1 MDDYNNFTVSV
12 RWVQIEGLWVFEA
25 TTPQFPDVA
34 EYADSRMEAL
44 SLMGDT
50 IDTFVEMD
58 AGKNR

>member
-1 MDDYNNFTVSV
+1 MEEYNNFTVNV
-12 RWVQIEGLWVFEA
+12 RWARVEGSWVFEA

-50 IDTFVEMD
+50 IDTFVKMD
-58 AGKNR
+58 RGE